1 MKQSYD
7 VRPLTADDRNEYG
20 FMVHASFNAW
30 YWRHGWGRDYFQRSP
45 SEAAVF
51 FGIYNDLMP
60 GWSVALFNTATGQL
74 HGACFY
80 HPRERHVSLGIM
92 SVHPSFSG
100 RGVGRAIVREIVR
113 LTEAGGYPALRLVSS
128 AINMDSFALY
138 NRAGL
143 VPHQPYHDMII
154 TVPAT
159 GASIRDPARNQVR
172 PAVLTDV
179 AAMAQVEDEV
189 SGIRREMDYR
199 YAIQNS
205 RGVLRATIL
214 EAPQGGLDGW
224 MIAVNCPALKM
235 LGPCVAKS
243 EEAAATLIAE
253 ALDWFAGHTVLC
265 LIPMNKQT
273 LVHRLY
279 SWGGAMWKRICFKPA
294 GRSNPLPASICQASC
309 RKTG

>member
-1 MKQSYD
+1 MEQSYD
-7 VRPLTADDRNEYG
+7 VRPLTADDRDEYG
-20 FMVHASFNAW
+20 LMVHASFNAW
-30 YWRHGWGRDYFQRSP
+30 YWRHGWGQDYFQCP
-45 SEAAVF
+45 PAEAAVF
-51 FGIYNDLMP
+51 FDIYNDLTP
-60 GWSVALFNTATGQL
+60 GCSVALFSKATGQL

-113 LTEAGGYPALRLVSS
+113 LTETGGYPALRLVSS
-128 AINMDSFALY
+128 AINMDSFSLY

-154 TVPAT
+154 TVPAA
-159 GASIRDPARNQVR
+159 GASIRDPARSRVR
-172 PAVLTDV
+172 PASLNDV

-189 SGIRREMDYR
+189 SGIRRDIDYR

-205 RGVLRATIL
+205 RGVLRATVL

-253 ALDWFAGHTVLC
+253 GLDWFAGHTVLC
-265 LIPMNKQT
+265 LIPMNKQI
-273 LVHRLY
+273 LVHNMY
-279 SWGGAMWKRICFKPA
+279 SWGARNVETHLFQARGAFKPFA
-294 GRSNPLPASICQASC
+294 GVNMPSFLPE
-309 RKTG
+309 TG

>member
-1 MKQSYD
+1 
-7 VRPLTADDRNEYG
+7 
-20 FMVHASFNAW
+20 
-30 YWRHGWGRDYFQRSP
+30 
-45 SEAAVF
+45 
-51 FGIYNDLMP
+51 
-60 GWSVALFNTATGQL
+60 
-74 HGACFY
+74 
-80 HPRERHVSLGIM
+80 M

-100 RGVGRAIVREIVR
+100 QGVGRAIVREIVR
-113 LTEAGGYPALRLVSS
+113 LTEAGGYPALRLVSN
-128 AINMDSFALY
+128 AINMDSFSLY

-159 GASIRDPARNQVR
+159 GALIRDPARSRVR
-172 PAVLTDV
+172 PASLNDV

-199 YAIQNS
+199 YVIQNS
-205 RGVLRATIL
+205 RGVLRATVL

-224 MIAVNCPALKM
+224 MIAVKCPALKM

-279 SWGGAMWKRICFKPA
+279 SWGARNVETQLFQARGAFKPFA
-294 GRSNPLPASICQASC
+294 GVNMPSFLPENGLTAE
-309 RKTG
+309 TGTNSDSFHRRRQTDTLPRLCA